1 VLNFIAID
9 LQLYKI
15 FKITRVSFFSGH
27 SVVPTHGSRGGGLVI
42 IIKKKDNN
50 IYFYCLCVY
59 VKSTYT
65 DILVL

>member
-1 VLNFIAID
+1 MLNFIAID

-42 IIKKKDNN
+42 IIKKK
-50 IYFYCLCVY
+50 ITIFIFIVY
-59 VKSTYT
+59 VYMLNQL
-65 DILVL
+65 ILTF